1 MGKVTATG
9 TGKGK
14 VSDTSSLLGNSSS
27 SSRPPGA
34 PRATPSAPQ
43 HVPPSSGSAARSA
56 PSKPQGGTK
65 SFEFVL
71 VTDTE
76 SRKQVRRHAMRQYM
90 RQRRLD
96 GIARLESSRAQV
108 RSWSAGDSSAN
119 GAPLSSSSSRIEP
132 LDDDEKAVDTKS
144 SSSDSSRD
152 SVATTE
158 QDVPKL
164 EDDEDMI
171 NNTDEYMTAFIQEI
185 YSSNLNT
192 VPASGCLDPFSSYP
206 LKLTRTDQ
214 NLIHHFVT
222 TYPMMMYKMGDA
234 YQDNPIKGIFHHL
247 TLHDSVPF
255 QAMLAISS
263 KHLAGAEGQNESVQS
278 LTHKMRALR
287 LLNERLQSDVGGK
300 HDGTIYAAATMAVI
314 EKWSKDPAVERMH
327 NQGIQQIVRRR
338 GGMCGMRA
346 TSPFLESVL
355 YWVDFSCAPR
365 AIVGA
370 SLPWTGDIPDIVP
383 SSLPYLSPELHI
395 PLTSLHHSI
404 GTDPQEISGVLR
416 ACEDF
421 LSFFRSLDALQ
432 HSLITNALP
441 NPKNLHHQG
450 QDFQR
455 QRLNL
460 FNPSAPLYSILT
472 ALPDYD
478 HGIRDVRFID
488 EYSCMAC
495 LFYLSIALYDYYF
508 TSRNFDHYLEWV
520 TLELKK
526 INPHSTP
533 SISSLLWIFLGHGGY
548 MATEPSDK
556 GERSWFVSRML
567 RVAKKLEWKRRG
579 TLWDNLR
586 TTLLGFLTTQQ
597 ECGIGRNQISEA
609 ETVAQQNR
617 PGLLWEE
624 DEMRRDILGPL
635 YTGPPIFSMAPNS
648 EDMNYTML
656 PLTTAGDV
664 PSSLKFS

>member
-1 MGKVTATG
+1 MGKTSATG
-9 TGKGK
+9 TGKGE
-14 VSDTSSLLGNSSS
+14 VSNTSSPLDENST
-27 SSRPPGA
+27 SSRPRGA
-34 PRATPSAPQ
+34 PRATPSASPN
-43 HVPPSSGSAARSA
+43 VTPSSAARSA
-56 PSKPQGGTK
+56 SSKPQGGSK

-90 RQRRLD
+90 RQRRLE
-96 GIARLESSRAQV
+96 GIARLESSRVQV
-108 RSWSAGDSSAN
+108 RSWGAGN
-119 GAPLSSSSSRIEP
+119 YE
-132 LDDDEKAVDTKS
+132 EKAVDAQS
-144 SSSDSSRD
+144 SSIDSSRD
-152 SVATTE
+152 SVTPTE
-158 QDVPKL
+158 LDTPQIENK
-164 EDDEDMI
+164 DMTD
-171 NNTDEYMTAFIQEI
+171 NTDECMTAFLQEV
-185 YSSNLNT
+185 YSSNPNALS
-192 VPASGCLDPFSSYP
+192 ASGCLDPFSSYP
-206 LKLTRTDQ
+206 VKLTRTDQ
-214 NLIHHFVT
+214 SLIHHFVT

-247 TLHDSVPF
+247 TLHDPVPF

-300 HDGTIYAAATMAVI
+300 YDGTIYAAATMAVI

-370 SLPWTGDIPDIVP
+370 SLPWTGDIPDAAP
-383 SSLPYLSPELHI
+383 PSLPYLSPEL
-395 PLTSLHHSI
+395 PLLLTPLHQSV
-404 GTDPQEISGVLR
+404 GTDPQEILGELR

-421 LSFFRSLDALQ
+421 LTFFRSLDALQ
-432 HSLITNALP
+432 HSLITRELP
-441 NPKNLHHQG
+441 TPQNLHHQD
-450 QDFQR
+450 QDFRR
-455 QRLNL
+455 QKRNL
-460 FNPSAPLYSILT
+460 FDASTPLYSILT
-472 ALPDYD
+472 TLPDYD

-495 LFYLSIALYDYYF
+495 LFYLNIALHDCYL
-508 TSRNFDHYLEWV
+508 TTRNFDNYLEWIA
-520 TLELKK
+520 LELKK
-526 INPHSTP
+526 INPYSTP

-579 TLWDNLR
+579 ALWDELR
-586 TTLLGFLTTQQ
+586 STLLGFLTTQQ
-597 ECGIGRNQISEA
+597 ECGIGRSQISET
-609 ETVAQQNR
+609 ETFARQNR
-617 PGLLWEE
+617 RGLQWEE

-635 YTGPPIFSMAPNS
+635 YSGPPIFSMTSDS
-648 EDMNYTML
+648 ENMNFTLL
-656 PLTTAGDV
+656 PLTATGDV
-664 PSSLKFS
+664 PPTLKFS

>member
-1 MGKVTATG
+1 MGKGTATG

-14 VSDTSSLLGNSSS
+14 VTDTSSPLDNSGG
-27 SSRPPGA
+27 SRPCGA
-34 PRATPSAPQ
+34 PRATPQAPQ
-43 HVPPSSGSAARSA
+43 HVPPSSIARSA
-56 PSKPQGGTK
+56 ATKPQEGSK

-90 RQRRLD
+90 RQRRLE

-108 RSWSAGDSSAN
+108 RSWGVGGSSAT
-119 GAPLSSSSSRIEP
+119 GTPHSSSSSRIEP
-132 LDDDEKAVDTKS
+132 LDYDEKGVDTKS

-152 SVATTE
+152 SVAPAELDT
-158 QDVPKL
+158 PKL
-164 EDDEDMI
+164 ENYEDMTD
-171 NNTDEYMTAFIQEI
+171 NTDEYMSAFLQEV
-185 YSSNLNT
+185 YSSSPSA
-192 VPASGCLDPFSSYP
+192 VPASGYLDPFNSYP

-214 NLIHHFVT
+214 NLIHHFIT
-222 TYPMMMYKMGDA
+222 TYPMMMYKMGDV
-234 YQDNPIKGIFHHL
+234 YQDNPIRGIFHHL
-247 TLHDSVPF
+247 TLHDPVPF

-287 LLNERLQSDVGGK
+287 LLNERLQSDLGGK

-327 NQGIQQIVRRR
+327 NKGIQQIVRRR
-338 GGMCGMRA
+338 GGMCGMKA

-370 SLPWTGDIPDIVP
+370 SLPWTGDIPDAVP
-383 SSLPYLSPELHI
+383 SNLPYLAPDLPILLTPLHQ
-395 PLTSLHHSI
+395 SV
-404 GTDPQEISGVLR
+404 GTDPQELSDELR

-421 LSFFRSLDALQ
+421 LTFFRSLDALQ
-432 HSLITNALP
+432 HLLITSELP
-441 NPKNLHHQG
+441 TRQNLHYQDA
-450 QDFQR
+450 DFQH
-455 QRLNL
+455 QKCNL
-460 FNPSAPLYSILT
+460 LDTSTPLYSILT
-472 ALPDYD
+472 TLPDYD

-488 EYSCMAC
+488 EYACMAC
-495 LFYLSIALYDYYF
+495 LFYLTIALYDYYF

-526 INPHSTP
+526 INPYSTP

-548 MATEPSDK
+548 MATELSDK

-567 RVAKKLEWKRRG
+567 RVAKKLEWKRHG
-579 TLWDNLR
+579 TLWDELR
-586 TTLLGFLTTQQ
+586 STLLGFLTTQQ
-597 ECGIGRNQISEA
+597 ECGIGRDRISET
-609 ETVAQQNR
+609 ETFARQNR
-617 PGLLWEE
+617 RGLQWEE
-624 DEMRRDILGPL
+624 DEMRKDILGPL
-635 YTGPPIFSMAPNS
+635 YCGPPIFSMTPDSHNMTS
-648 EDMNYTML
+648 TLL
-656 PLTTAGDV
+656 PSTAVGGV
-664 PSSLKFS
+664 SSTLKFS